1 MREPIESN
9 SRAARGARKG
19 KLPAG
24 KTVGAVVNAVA
35 ILRYLSSSAVPVGV
49 TRIARDTQINPSTCF
64 NILRT
69 LVAEDLVFLDPSS
82 KNYSVSLGIM
92 DIARG
97 ASLVSA
103 DIGAVRPLMERIA
116 REHGVT
122 LSLWATMGEDRK
134 VLILSYM
141 SPNAIRIQMAIGQR
155 LPLLHGATGRCFAAF
170 SRLSR
175 EAIRKRFDAIRW
187 DKPISFETF
196 MEQVDEARA
205 KGWAVDHGH
214 FAEGTVM
221 LGVPVLDYENIAIMG
236 ITATMIAGRFS
247 DIDKEGLAED
257 MKVFALHVRRIVV
270 GAG

>member
-1 MREPIESN
+1 MAADTEPTSIASPGRVR
-9 SRAARGARKG
+9 SD
-19 KLPAG
+19 LPAG
-24 KTVGAVVNAVA
+24 KTVGAVVNAVT
-35 ILRYLSSSAVPVGV
+35 ILRYLASSPVSVGV
-49 TRIARDTQINPSTCF
+49 TRIARETRINPSTCF

-69 LVAEDLVFLDPSS
+69 LVAEDLVHMDPSS

-103 DIGAVRPLMERIA
+103 DIGSVRPLMERIA

-122 LSLWATMGEDRK
+122 LSLWTTMGADRK

-141 SPNAIRIQMAIGQR
+141 SPNAIRIQMTLGQR

-170 SRLSR
+170 SRMDR
-175 EAIRKRFDAIRW
+175 DDIRRRFEAIRW
-187 DKPISFETF
+187 DRPISFETF
-196 MEQVDEARA
+196 MEQVDEARV
-205 KGWAVDHGH
+205 KGWALDQGH

-221 LGVPVLDYENIAIMG
+221 LGVPVLDYDNIAIMG
-236 ITATMIAGRFS
+236 VTATMIAGQFPDLNQQALAS
-247 DIDKEGLAED
+247 DMQA
-257 MKVFALHVRRIVV
+257 FALQVRRIVV